1 MSSGVLYTINDTN
14 IAVGAIIGG
23 RYCQRIAG
31 GYRQC
36 TTAGE
41 RADGVSLQSYTDGQ
55 RDAVFQL
62 GGFAEVL
69 SGAAL
74 TDGQSVMTDAAGK
87 AVPFVV
93 ATGNHRAG
101 YCDQAVAATDLTTT
115 VRHQPD
121 TTPRP

>member
-1 MSSGVLYTINDTN
+1 MSSGVILGIVDTQP
-14 IAVGAIIGG
+14 AVGAITGG
-23 RYCQRIAG
+23 RYVQRIAN

-41 RADGVSLQSYTDGQ
+41 RVDGVAMESVADGAKGG
-55 RDAVFQL
+55 FQKS
-62 GGFAEVL
+62 GFAEVL

-74 TDGQSVMTDAAGK
+74 TDGQLVMTDATGK
-87 AVPFVV
+87 ATPFVV
-93 ATGNHRAG
+93 ATGNYAAG

-115 VRHQPD
+115 VWLRPD